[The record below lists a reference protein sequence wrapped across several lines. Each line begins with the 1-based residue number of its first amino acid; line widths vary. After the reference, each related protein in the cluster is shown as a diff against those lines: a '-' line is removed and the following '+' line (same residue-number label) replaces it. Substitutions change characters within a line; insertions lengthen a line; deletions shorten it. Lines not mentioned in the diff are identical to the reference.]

1 MRVSI
6 VAILGVIVRRI
17 ALVSVL
23 LFTPHAAVALAGV
36 TAAVVSDLRAAEGTD
51 TLLVVVGEAGDA
63 TRAALFAFA
72 RRDGVWQE
80 VFSASA
86 FVGRAG
92 IAAAA
97 DKREGDGKTPAG
109 VYALGRA
116 FGVLDDPGSRIPY
129 TKLRPGDCWVDDP
142 QSRHYNTWV
151 RADAPDKDWR
161 SAENLAREKIAYGHA
176 LVIEYNTH
184 PIAPGAGSAIFL
196 HCSTG
201 RATAGCVSVSER
213 AMKKALAFAGPDTR
227 IVIAPSLEALGGY

>member
-1 MRVSI
+1 MRVRI
-6 VAILGVIVRRI
+6 AAAPGVIARCL
-17 ALVSVL
+17 ALVSIL
-23 LFTPHAAVALAGV
+23 LFNPHAAVALAGV

-51 TLLVVVGEAGDA
+51 TLLVVVGDAGDS

-72 RRDGVWQE
+72 RREGVWQE

-92 IAAAA
+92 IVAAA

-116 FGVLDDPGSRIPY
+116 FGVLDDPGSRMPY

-161 SAENLAREKIAYGHA
+161 SAENLVREKIAYAYA
-176 LVIEYNTH
+176 LIIEYNSR
-184 PIAPGAGSAIFL
+184 PIVPGAGSAIFL

>member
-6 VAILGVIVRRI
+6 APALGVIVRRI
-17 ALVSVL
+17 ALVFVL
-23 LFTPHAAVALAGV
+23 LFTLHAAVALAGV
-36 TAAVVSDLRAAEGTD
+36 TAAVVSDLRAAAGTD
-51 TLLVVVGEAGDA
+51 TLLVVVGDADDA

-72 RRDGVWQE
+72 RREGVWQE

-86 FVGRAG
+86 FVGKAG
-92 IAAAA
+92 IVAAA

-161 SAENLAREKIAYGHA
+161 SAENLAREKIAYAHA
-176 LVIEYNTH
+176 LVIEYNTR
-184 PIAPGAGSAIFL
+184 PIVPGAGSAIFL
-196 HCSTG
+196 HCATG
-201 RATAGCVSVSER
+201 RATAGCVSVSES
-213 AMKKALAFAGPDTR
+213 AMKKALAFAGPGTR